1 MRKNAPFSEDVRKQK
16 ELSSDQCLDELRR
29 IVEANPER
37 VVSRNFFRVNSSIS
51 ENTWNRYF
59 GTFAEYKR
67 QAGVVLTRQ
76 QHAIEKAVAKHAS
89 VAHYKD
95 FDQERKSWGAKYERK
110 NKRRYQA
117 VLFCSDFHD
126 RATDPFALQVLI
138 DTVERLKPDVL
149 CIGGDLFDLPEFG
162 RYTVDPREWDV
173 VGRIKFAHEKILAP
187 LRDAAPDAQF
197 DFIEANHEHR
207 LLRHLCDA
215 TPALR
220 AVLADLHG
228 FTLSKLLGLDEF
240 QINYIA
246 KCDLA
251 TYNLTDQAKEIKKNY
266 KVYFDSMI
274 AHHYPAGASLGMPGI
289 NGHHHK
295 VEIRSLYNETFGA
308 YQWVQAPA
316 MHRADASY
324 TMGEKWSTGFVIA
337 HVDTL
342 NRQTIF
348 EPVSVRDFAC
358 VGGRYLY
365 RETKNDHDHR

>member
-1 MRKNAPFSEDVRKQK
+1 M
-16 ELSSDQCLDELRR
+16 
-29 IVEANPER
+29 
-37 VVSRNFFRVNSSIS
+37 
-51 ENTWNRYF
+51 T
-59 GTFAEYKR
+59 
-67 QAGVVLTRQ
+67 GVQT
-76 QHAIEKAVAKHAS
+76 
-89 VAHYKD
+89 
-95 FDQERKSWGAKYERK
+95 
-110 NKRRYQA
+110 
-117 VLFCSDFHD
+117 C
-126 RATDPFALQVLI
+126 ALPI
-138 DTVERLKPDVL
+138 
-149 CIGGDLFDLPEFG
+149 
-162 RYTVDPREWDV
+162 Y
-173 VGRIKFAHEKILAP
+173 
-187 LRDAAPDAQF
+187 
-197 DFIEANHEHR
+197 
-207 LLRHLCDA
+207 
-215 TPALR
+215 
-220 AVLADLHG
+220 LHG

-365 RETKNDHDHR
+365 RGQKNKENAHEGVEK